1 MVKMTHLIKMMI
13 SLFLEKLTI
22 VRGEVNRNDRH
33 GALVRAWGHVYN
45 NHLSGDYVEFGVY
58 KGDSVVSSLK
68 IRRNF
73 NRWFLSQHTSNE
85 SWRQEV
91 AKQSPLNQPPIFHCL
106 DTFEGMP
113 VNNEGEISFS
123 PGTFISDLSSVESK
137 IKKHNRDGI
146 DIKYYKGLFS
156 DTRLDFLKSIKDRN
170 IAVVNID
177 CDLEES
183 TRDAL
188 ISIKGN
194 IGIGTILLFDD
205 YNCFN
210 ADNKKGQRKAFAD
223 FAKES
228 CFIFEKFFS
237 YHFAGQAFL
246 ITGIK

>member
-1 MVKMTHLIKMMI
+1 MKHLIKIVI
-13 SLFLEKLTI
+13 SFFLEKLTI

-33 GALVRAWGHVYN
+33 GALVKAWGHVYN
-45 NHLSGDYVEFGVY
+45 NHLFGDYVEFGVY

-91 AKQSPLNQPPIFHCL
+91 ARQSPLNQPQIFHCL

-113 VNNEGEISFS
+113 VNNEGAISFS
-123 PGTFISDLSSVESK
+123 TGSFLSDLSLVKLK

-146 DIKYYKGLFS
+146 DVRYYKGLFS
-156 DTRLDFLKSIKDRN
+156 ETRSDFLKSIGGRK
-170 IAVVNID
+170 IAVANID

-188 ISIKGN
+188 ISIRDN
-194 IGIGTILLFDD
+194 IGIGTIVLFDD

-210 ADNKKGQRKAFAD
+210 ADNNKGQRKAFAD

-228 CFIFEKFFS
+228 RFVFEKFFS
-237 YHFAGQAFL
+237 YHYGGQAFL
-246 ITGIK
+246 INGIK